1 MQWNI
6 IQSEKRSEVLTCAT
20 PWVNLGNVML
30 NGKKKSHKGPHIISF
45 HLYEVSRI
53 GKSIETASTMVVV
66 WGWKVGRKQGK
77 LPAGTRRSV
86 FGHATQVRDLSSL

>member
-30 NGKKKSHKGPHIISF
+30 NGKKKKVTKDHISY
-45 HLYEVSRI
+45 L
-53 GKSIETASTMVVV
+53 SIYMKYPE
-66 WGWKVGRKQGK
+66 
-77 LPAGTRRSV
+77 
-86 FGHATQVRDLSSL
+86 